1 MGAMHDLRMPK
12 LGLTMT
18 EGTLAEWKV
27 EPGQPVRRGELLF
40 VAETEKVANEIEA
53 SADGSIG
60 EIRVLAGTTVPVGE
74 VLATCSNAGG
84 PASAAAEGAR
94 PAPTALNTSAPITRR
109 DVVVGPRVVATPLAR
124 RLAKQSGIDLHTLRG
139 GGPNGRIKAHDVLG
153 ARGERSG
160 ALQYAECV
168 IPATSTRRA
177 ATRYETTVA
186 SRLATA
192 KRDVPHF
199 YAALEA
205 DIGPALALRE
215 QLNASPR
222 RQRISVTHVLIA
234 ALARALLAT
243 PQANRVW
250 CDGQIEEF
258 QTVDIGLAVETERG
272 LLAPLLGDV
281 GRAPLDSIAAA
292 ARRLVAR
299 ARNGGLTIKDVQG
312 GAMTLSNVGMHR
324 VKYLTPIINPGQ
336 AAILGVGS
344 VQQIFRPG
352 PGGEP
357 IPRQEIGLALACDRR
372 TWDGVAAAAFLNRVA
387 DNLAQPLELIRPII
401 RSE

>member
-234 ALARALLAT
+234 GWPEHCSPHPRLTAYGATARSRNSRQSTLDLRWRPSVACSRPFSAMS
-243 PQANRVW
+243 A
-250 CDGQIEEF
+250 
-258 QTVDIGLAVETERG
+258 
-272 LLAPLLGDV
+272 
-281 GRAPLDSIAAA
+281 GRRSTRSRP
-292 ARRLVAR
+292 R
-299 ARNGGLTIKDVQG
+299 QG
-312 GAMTLSNVGMHR
+312 GWWPA
-324 VKYLTPIINPGQ
+324 PGT
-336 AAILGVGS
+336 AG
-344 VQQIFRPG
+344 
-352 PGGEP
+352 
-357 IPRQEIGLALACDRR
+357 
-372 TWDGVAAAAFLNRVA
+372 
-387 DNLAQPLELIRPII
+387 
-401 RSE
+401 

>member
-18 EGTLAEWKV
+18 EGTLVEWKA
-27 EPGQPVRRGELLF
+27 EPGQPVRRGDVLF
-40 VAETEKVANEIEA
+40 VVETEKVANEIEA

-60 EIRVLAGTTVPVGE
+60 EIRVLAGTTVRVGA
-74 VLATCSNAGG
+74 VLATWSNAIR
-84 PASAAAEGAR
+84 AAAEAAR
-94 PAPTALNTSAPITRR
+94 PARTVANASAPILRR
-109 DVVVGPRVVATPLAR
+109 DAAVGPRIVATPLAR
-124 RLAKQSGIDLHTLRG
+124 RLAKQSGIDLHALTG
-139 GGPNGRIKAHDVLG
+139 SGPNGRIKAHDVL
-153 ARGERSG
+153 AASGERTG
-160 ALQYAECV
+160 ALKNEGCA
-168 IPATSTRRA
+168 ISASPTRRA

-186 SRLATA
+186 SRLTIA

-199 YAALEA
+199 YVALEA

-215 QLNASPR
+215 QMNASQR
-222 RQRISVTHVLIA
+222 RRRISVTHILIA

-250 CDGQIEEF
+250 CDGQIQEF
-258 QTVDIGLAVETERG
+258 HTVDIGLAVETERG
-272 LLAPLLGDV
+272 LLAPLLRDV

-292 ARRLVAR
+292 ASRLVELTK
-299 ARNGGLTIKDVQG
+299 NGGLTIKDVQG

-344 VQQIFRPG
+344 VQHVFRPG
-352 PGGEP
+352 PGGAP
-357 IPRQEIGLALACDRR
+357 VPRQEIGLVLACDHRI
-372 TWDGVAAAAFLNRVA
+372 WDGVAAAAFLNQVA
-387 DNLAQPLELIRPII
+387 DNLAQPFELIRPII
-401 RSE
+401 GSE